1 METKRGVPN
10 ILGNGLVGVGIVLF
24 AVAVAG
30 AVGVVDVRFSPG
42 VYLIFVAISFILA
55 WLLRSLT

>member
-10 ILGNGLVGVGIVLF
+10 ILGNGPVGVDPVIF

-30 AVGVVDVRFSPG
+30 AVGVVDARFSPG
-42 VYLIFVAISFILA
+42 VYLIFVVISFVLA
-55 WLLRSLT
+55 WLSRPLT

>member
-10 ILGNGLVGVGIVLF
+10 ILGNGFVGVGLVIF
-24 AVAVAG
+24 TVAVAD
-30 AVGVVDVRFSPG
+30 AVGVVDARFSPG
-42 VYLIFVAISFILA
+42 VYLIFVAISFVLA